1 MLIFRAP
8 VLLPAARLFPL
19 VPALA
24 TAGRRPSLLTA
35 FWGLVASVST
45 LSVRSVLITS

>member
-24 TAGRRPSLLTA
+24 TAGRRPSLLRHS
-35 FWGLVASVST
+35 GGSS
-45 LSVRSVLITS
+45 RQ

>member
-24 TAGRRPSLLTA
+24 KAGRRPSRHS
-35 FWGLVASVST
+35 GGSS
-45 LSVRSVLITS
+45 RQ